1 MRLLMQYSTLLWQT
15 GNIKLMENLSTY
27 IQHPEM
33 LNRSTL
39 YELRM
44 IVGKYPYFD
53 VARLL
58 MLKNLYLLHDM
69 DFGKE
74 MRKAALYLKSRWPL
88 FELMAGYGT
97 VSAIEEAPSDIPVD
111 RTMSLI
117 DAFLGTLPADS
128 FSLEAEGAA
137 AIDYVSAYLKPLAD
151 EKNSVPEMRGQS
163 LIDDFLAGDNERIT
177 LDLRGDADS
186 QMAAVPVVEEQPA
199 ETSSFTET
207 LANIYIKQGKY
218 EKALEII
225 KRLCLEYPNKNR
237 YFADQIRFLE
247 KIIKHIK
254 KN

>member
-1 MRLLMQYSTLLWQT
+1 MD
-15 GNIKLMENLSTY
+15 NLSYY
-27 IQHPEM
+27 IAHPER
-33 LNRSTL
+33 LNRDTL
-39 YELRM
+39 YELRL

-58 MLKNLYLLHDM
+58 MLRNLYLLHDI

-74 MRKAALYLKSRWPL
+74 MRKAAVYLKSRWPI

-97 VSAIEEAPSDIPVD
+97 PCEAELVPDDIPVD

-117 DAFLGTLPADS
+117 NAFLDTLPADS

-137 AIDYVSAYLKPLAD
+137 AVDYVSAYLKD
-151 EKNSVPEMRGQS
+151 KKECNEDIPELRGQS
-163 LIDDFLAGDNERIT
+163 LIDSFLAGDNERIT
-177 LDLRGDADS
+177 LDLRGDAEPS
-186 QMAAVPVVEEQPA
+186 VPVEPVVEETPS
-199 ETSSFTET
+199 ETSFFTET

>member
-1 MRLLMQYSTLLWQT
+1 
-15 GNIKLMENLSTY
+15 MENLSYY
-27 IQHPEM
+27 IAHPER
-33 LNRSTL
+33 LNRDTL
-39 YELRM
+39 YELRL

-58 MLKNLYLLHDM
+58 MLKNLYLLHDI

-74 MRKAALYLKSRWPL
+74 MRKAAVYLKSRWPI

-97 VSAIEEAPSDIPVD
+97 ASVIEQAPEDIPVD

-117 DAFLGTLPADS
+117 DAFLETLPADS

-137 AIDYVSAYLKPLAD
+137 AVDYVSAYLKD
-151 EKNSVPEMRGQS
+151 KKVDDKSVPELRGQN

-177 LDLRGDADS
+177 LDLRGENE
-186 QMAAVPVVEEQPA
+186 VPVPVESVVVEEAPA
-199 ETSSFTET
+199 ETSFFTET